1 MAAQAASREAALVL
15 GAVKSG
21 FRNNPGP
28 PLLRRFTVGAG
39 DTERGL
45 DVGYRLGRSPLFT
58 VDGEELAVTLIEA
71 HPEAVELVVDGV
83 RRRFD
88 VRRYHNATHV
98 DSALGSATFRPVD
111 RFPSKEHQRPS
122 GSLVA
127 PMPGTVVKVL
137 AAPGDT
143 VAKGDPVVVI
153 EAMKME
159 HTIGAAGDGT
169 VAEILVAVG
178 KQVDI
183 DEVIAVIKAD
193 DTASSGDTPEPPGE
207 GGEESAGG

>member
-1 MAAQAASREAALVL
+1 M
-15 GAVKSG
+15 
-21 FRNNPGP
+21 
-28 PLLRRFTVGAG
+28 
-39 DTERGL
+39 
-45 DVGYRLGRSPLFT
+45 
-58 VDGEELAVTLIEA
+58 
-71 HPEAVELVVDGV
+71 
-83 RRRFD
+83 
-88 VRRYHNATHV
+88 HV

-111 RFPSKEHQRPS
+111 RFPSKEQQRPS

-143 VAKGDPVVVI
+143 VTKGDPVVVI

-193 DTASSGDTPEPPGE
+193 DGE
-207 GGEESAGG
+207 RGR